1 MGKVTIHML
10 KATTGAEELL
20 RADGHVTEG
29 KTVTSEEA
37 EGQGKHEDKRVHE
50 REEAHTG
57 RP

>member
-1 MGKVTIHML
+1 MTIHML